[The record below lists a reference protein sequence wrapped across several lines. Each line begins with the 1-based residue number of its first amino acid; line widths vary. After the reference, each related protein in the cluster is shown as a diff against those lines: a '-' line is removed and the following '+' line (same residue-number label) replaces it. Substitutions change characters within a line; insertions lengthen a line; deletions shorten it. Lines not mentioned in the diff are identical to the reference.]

1 MEGKDGVE
9 RRQRFNQF
17 FCLLTEHLK
26 YDEGHWEANI
36 PSTARRWGF
45 DTEEVDGFLAA
56 LEKLGLIEI
65 TTTNTRRVIVRLTYE
80 AIKRADLCV
89 LLDL

>member
-1 MEGKDGVE
+1 MEASEGVE

-36 PSTARRWGF
+36 HSTARRWGF
-45 DTEEVDGFLAA
+45 NTEEVDGFLAS

-65 TTTNTRRVIVRLTYE
+65 TATDTKRMIVRLTYE